1 MIGFARALYLA
12 HTLFWSQL
20 SGDGEFRTGRCVV
33 ALRFQDGRDEV
44 DRAAKESRATG
55 VTVFLLLVIAVIT
68 GAIYWFGGE
77 SLASYEKELAFYIG
91 LAFVIWLAA
100 PYYHEFRIRTKE
112 INGKV
117 SAIEEALNASAK
129 RQSKLMHRL
138 TAIERALNVRTDDR
152 EKNPDIQE
160 EEADENENV
169 DAATREELLAKY
181 RESANRGEVWGQY
194 NLGVTYNN
202 GDRGA
207 SDFVQAAFW
216 FRKAA
221 DQGHTDSQLFLANLL
236 AGGEGVEPDY
246 PEAARLYQLVSDAD
260 DVYSPMAEYYL
271 GEMYASGKGV
281 SRDYV
286 EAARYWK
293 RAAEHGWDLASSE
306 LGQLYERGAEGIPQD
321 FSEAYFWFY
330 VSVGNKGDKSVA
342 EYRIVERDQMAT
354 RLTPESARQVQERAR
369 KWFEDYPAKTPAQ

>member
-1 MIGFARALYLA
+1 
-12 HTLFWSQL
+12 
-20 SGDGEFRTGRCVV
+20 
-33 ALRFQDGRDEV
+33 
-44 DRAAKESRATG
+44 
-55 VTVFLLLVIAVIT
+55 
-68 GAIYWFGGE
+68 
-77 SLASYEKELAFYIG
+77 
-91 LAFVIWLAA
+91 
-100 PYYHEFRIRTKE
+100 
-112 INGKV
+112 
-117 SAIEEALNASAK
+117 
-129 RQSKLMHRL
+129 L
-138 TAIERALNVRTDDR
+138 TAIERALNVRTNDR
-152 EKNPDIQE
+152 EENPDIQE
-160 EEADENENV
+160 EEADEDENV

-207 SDFVQAAFW
+207 KDFVQAAFW

-236 AGGEGVEPDY
+236 ADGKGVEPDY
-246 PEAARLYQLVSDAD
+246 PEAARLYQLVSDAG

-293 RAAEHGWDLASSE
+293 RAAEHGWDLASRE

-330 VSVGNKGDKSVA
+330 VSVGNNGDKSVG

-354 RLTPESARQVQERAR
+354 RLTPESAHQVQERAR
-369 KWFEDYPAKTPAQ
+369 NWFEDHPAKTPAQ